1 MKKAKTH
8 DQAHLLEQIPNVGP
22 AVAADMRGIG
32 IDEPRQLI
40 GRDPYELYE
49 LSSARAGVRQD
60 PCVCDTY
67 IAAVRFMEGA
77 PPHPW
82 WHYTAERKR
91 RFATGHPRA

>member
-1 MKKAKTH
+1 MKKARTH
-8 DQAHLLEQIPNVGP
+8 REASKLEQIPNVGP

-32 IDEPRQLI
+32 ILEPRQLI

-49 LSSARAGVRQD
+49 LSSARAGVPQD

-91 RFATGHPRA
+91 VLRRG